1 MLNKG
6 MSNSR
11 LNFDF
16 NCRIDSSSLIIF
28 DLKVRIN
35 EFYNLPRVLEVV
47 VVYFATNHTREG
59 IPH

>member
-1 MLNKG
+1 MLNKV
-6 MSNSR
+6 MLNSR

-16 NCRIDSSSLIIF
+16 NCRVDSLSLIIF

-47 VVYFATNHTREG
+47 VVYLATEHTREG